1 MLFYPKILHCLCFE
15 KITLSEPK
23 HEQVK
28 TIPDTPQAK
37 RQLEHASVPTTA
49 MRTQACGRAET
60 LFDGEG
66 LESCVN
72 ELINSKQSLGLTMQ
86 APISCKHSLNKEEG
100 WDFLLS
106 FCFPT
111 QHKEL
116 EGRTNSPIYAWPC
129 SSECAKDVSMCWVFF
144 WALDNSPSIP
154 WSATDRLCEFRAM
167 RH

>member
-1 MLFYPKILHCLCFE
+1 M
-15 KITLSEPK
+15 SEPK

-106 FCFPT
+106 FCFP
-111 QHKEL
+111 HSIKNL
-116 EGRTNSPIYAWPC
+116 RDGRIPPFMRGHAALSVQRMFQCAGCSFGPWTILLQFPDLPQTACVNSGQ
-129 SSECAKDVSMCWVFF
+129 
-144 WALDNSPSIP
+144 
-154 WSATDRLCEFRAM
+154 
-167 RH
+167 